1 MRSKN
6 SAKNLVVALIGQV
19 FGLLIS
25 FIARIIFVKFLSIE
39 YLGLNGL
46 FTNLLTMLSLVELGV
61 GSALVF
67 NLYKPLAIKD
77 QEKVKSLMNLYKK
90 SYNIIG
96 GVILVLGILFL
107 PFYKYLISEVPSIS
121 NLDVI
126 YLLFV
131 FNTAISYFYSYK
143 RSLIICDQKRYI
155 ATIYRYGF
163 YFLLN
168 VVQILIL
175 FLTKN
180 YILYLICQVLFT
192 WIENIFVSKKAN
204 QMYPYLKDKKI
215 KPLPKRELKT
225 IKKNVGAM
233 LYHKL
238 GGVVVNSTDNILI
251 SKFVGLIAVGIY
263 SNYLLIISALE
274 TVTSQFFNAIVA
286 SVGNLGASNDK
297 KRAKEIFDTTF
308 FLNYF
313 IFGILTICLLLLLS
327 PFIEIWLGKKYVF
340 AFSITLCIC
349 ICFYLKGIRK
359 TCLTFKEALGLFYP
373 DRYKCLI
380 ESMINLVV
388 SIILGIKL
396 GIIGIFIGTITS
408 TVTTSLWIEPFVLYK
423 YYFKESVKDY
433 LIKLIQYSLAVIF
446 TYLITAQIV
455 NLIVLNGVIGLLIK
469 GVITFLTSAFL
480 LGILFIRS
488 REVDYMKGILK
499 NIIRKDVK

>member
-25 FIARIIFVKFLSIE
+25 FIARIIFVKFLSTE

-67 NLYKPLAIKD
+67 SLYKPLAIKD
-77 QEKVKSLMNLYKK
+77 QEKVKGLMNLYKK

-107 PFYKYLISEVPSIS
+107 PFYKHLISEVPSIS

-168 VVQILIL
+168 VVQIIIL

-192 WIENIFVSKKAN
+192 WIENIFVSRKAN

-215 KPLPKRELKT
+215 KPLPKRELKA
-225 IKKNVGAM
+225 IRKNVGAM

-313 IFGILTICLLLLLS
+313 IFGILTICLLLLIS

-340 AFSITLCIC
+340 EFSVTLCIC

-373 DRYKCLI
+373 DRYKCLV

-433 LIKLIQYSLAVIF
+433 LIKLIQYSLAIIF
-446 TYLITAQIV
+446 TYFVTAQIV

-469 GVITFLTSAFL
+469 GVITFLISAFL
-480 LGILFIRS
+480 LGIIFIRS
-488 REVDYMKGILK
+488 REVDYMRGILK

>member
-6 SAKNLVVALIGQV
+6 SAKNLAFALIGQA
-19 FGLLIS
+19 FGLIIS
-25 FIARIIFVKFLSIE
+25 FIARIIFVKFLSTE

-67 NLYKPLAIKD
+67 SLYKPIALKD
-77 QEKVKSLMNLYKK
+77 QEKIKSLMNLYKK

-96 GVILVLGILFL
+96 GVILILGVLFL
-107 PFYKYLISEVPSIS
+107 PFYQYLISEVPSIS

-168 VVQILIL
+168 IVQIIIL

-192 WIENIFVSKKAN
+192 WIENICISKKAN

-215 KPLPKRELKT
+215 KPLPKEELKD

-251 SKFVGLIAVGIY
+251 SKFVGLVAVGIY

-274 TVTSQFFNAIVA
+274 MITSQFFNAILA
-286 SVGNLGASNDK
+286 SVGNLGAVEEAK
-297 KRAKEIFDTTF
+297 KSKEVFDTTF
-308 FLNYF
+308 FINYF
-313 IFGILTICLLLLLS
+313 IFGVLSICLLILINPL
-327 PFIEIWLGKKYVF
+327 IQIWLGKEYVF
-340 AFSITLCIC
+340 PFFITLVIC

-359 TCLTFKEALGLFYP
+359 TCLTFKEALGLFYQ
-373 DRYKCLI
+373 DRYKALV
-380 ESMINLVV
+380 ESMINLIG
-388 SIILGIKL
+388 SIYLGIQFGL
-396 GIIGIFIGTITS
+396 IGIFMGTILS
-408 TVTTSLWIEPFVLYK
+408 TITTSLWVEPYVLYK
-423 YYFKESVKDY
+423 YYFKKDVRDY
-433 LIKLIQYSLAVIF
+433 WVRFLKYTTMVVITYFIVFFVIKVIPF
-446 TYLITAQIV
+446 TGIL
-455 NLIVLNGVIGLLIK
+455 GLLVKSFVTFFLSSFILGFSFFKSHEYQKTKEMIK
-469 GVITFLTSAFL
+469 NMV
-480 LGILFIRS
+480 
-488 REVDYMKGILK
+488 
-499 NIIRKDVK
+499 RKDAK